1 VRAAERTGPIGDGEL
16 PLLFAPLVGASRI
29 AIAVSGGS
37 DSLALLDCID
47 RWRRQQPKPPTVFV
61 LTVDHGLRR
70 SSASDARRVVA
81 IARKRGLKA
90 QILRWTGE
98 KPKGDIEAAA
108 RAARYRLLLGAARA
122 AKASHLLIAHQRD
135 DQAET
140 LILRLA
146 RGSGVFGLAA
156 MRTEMAAGAVTI
168 FRPFLDIARARL
180 QETIAVAGLE
190 PIEDAMNSDPRYAR
204 ARLRRIMPLLSA
216 DGIDAA
222 GLAATAGRLASAAEA
237 IDEAATRVIERV
249 VVPGDLA
256 TAAID
261 AEVFLAVPAEI
272 RLRALVR
279 ILIAVGGED
288 YPPRFERL
296 QALDAEMARH
306 GGSGRFKRTLG
317 GAVIEGRHSRFE
329 VYREVGRMGLPIVT
343 VKAGFSGVW
352 DHRFLVEIGRGAPAG
367 LTLGAL
373 GEAGRR
379 MVGAKAGPVPA
390 GVLAALPALWL
401 KGSVFAVP
409 TLGYRPKAKPAFS
422 IAARSL
428 LADRLIAPPRFPD
441 FLGPG

>member
-1 VRAAERTGPIGDGEL
+1 VRAAEPAGPIGDGEL
-16 PLLFAPLVGASRI
+16 PPLFAPLAGASRI
-29 AIAVSGGS
+29 AIAVSGGC

-47 RWRRQQPKPPTVFV
+47 RWRRQQPNPPTVLV

-70 SSASDARRVVA
+70 SSAEDAKRVVA
-81 IARKRGLKA
+81 IAKARGLKA
-90 QILRWTGE
+90 GVLRWTGD
-98 KPKGDIEAAA
+98 KPKGDIVAAA
-108 RAARYRLLLGAARA
+108 RAARYRLLLGATRA
-122 AKASHLLIAHQRD
+122 AKASHLLLAHQRD

-140 LILRLA
+140 LLLRLA

-156 MRTEMAAGAVTI
+156 MRKEIATGEVTI
-168 FRPFLDIARARL
+168 FRPFLDVARARL

-190 PIEDAMNSDPRYAR
+190 PVEDAMNSDPRYAR

-249 VVPGDLA
+249 VAPDELA
-256 TAAID
+256 AAAID
-261 AEVFLAVPAEI
+261 AGVFTAVPAEI

-306 GGSGRFKRTLG
+306 GASSRLKRTLG
-317 GAVIEGRHSRFE
+317 GAVIEGRRGRFV
-329 VYREVGRMGLPIVT
+329 VYREIGRAGLPEMK
-343 VKAGFSGVW
+343 VKSGFLGIW
-352 DHRFLVEIGRGAPAG
+352 DHRFLVEIGKGAPSG
-367 LTLGAL
+367 LALAAL

-379 MVGAKAGPVPA
+379 QIGARAGAVAA

-409 TLGYRPKAKPAFS
+409 PLGYPAKPKPAVS
-422 IAARSL
+422 TTARSL
-428 LADRLIAPPRFPD
+428 LADRLIVPPRFPD

>member
-1 VRAAERTGPIGDGEL
+1 VRAAEPGGPIGDGEL
-16 PLLFAPLVGASRI
+16 PSLFASLAGASRI
-29 AIAVSGGS
+29 AVAVSGGC

-47 RWRRQQPKPPTVFV
+47 RWRRHQPKPPSVLV
-61 LTVDHGLRR
+61 LTVDHGLRQ
-70 SSASDARRVVA
+70 SSAADARRVVA
-81 IARKRGLKA
+81 AARKRRLKA
-90 QILRWTGE
+90 EILRWTGE

-122 AKASHLLIAHQRD
+122 AKASHLLLAHQRD

-140 LILRLA
+140 LLLRLA

-156 MRTEMAAGAVTI
+156 MRKEIDAGGVTI
-168 FRPFLDIARARL
+168 LRPFLDIERARL

-190 PIEDAMNSDPRYAR
+190 PAEDAMNSDPRYAR

-249 VVPGDLA
+249 VVPDEIAAA
-256 TAAID
+256 TID
-261 AEVFLAVPAEI
+261 ADVFLAIPAEI

-296 QALDAEMARH
+296 QALDAEMARR
-306 GGSGRFKRTLG
+306 GRFKRTLG
-317 GAVIEGRHSRFE
+317 GAVIEGRQGRVL
-329 VYREVGRMGLPIVT
+329 VYREVGRTGLPRVT
-343 VKAGFSGVW
+343 VKAGFSGIW
-352 DHRFLVEIGRGAPAG
+352 DHRFRVEIGKGAPSG
-367 LTLGAL
+367 LAVAAL

-379 MVGAKAGPVPA
+379 EIGARAGSATA
-390 GVLAALPALWL
+390 GALAALPALWL
-401 KGSVFAVP
+401 KDSVFAVP
-409 TLGYRPKAKPAFS
+409 TLAYRAKPRPAFS
-422 IAARSL
+422 AAVRSL
-428 LADRLIAPPRFPD
+428 LADRLMEPPRFPD
-441 FLGPG
+441 FLGPPI